1 MDLRFGS
8 EPSEVSEVIP
18 IAFKF
23 LEGNLTKLGDDEGD
37 FIVQC
42 INALLV

>member
-1 MDLRFGS
+1 MDLPFGS

-18 IAFKF
+18 IPFKF
-23 LEGNLTKLGDDEGD
+23 LEGNLTTIDDDEGD
-37 FIVQC
+37 FIVQY